1 VSIFELERTIS
12 AAISNAYAT
21 ENDFALMTIAHA
33 LNIIVD
39 KQKVVN
45 YLIEE
50 GIVK

>member
-1 VSIFELERTIS
+1 VSTFELERTIS
-12 AAISNAYAT
+12 AAISNSYAAK
-21 ENDFALMTIAHA
+21 NDFALVTIAHA

-39 KQKVVN
+39 KQKVVD